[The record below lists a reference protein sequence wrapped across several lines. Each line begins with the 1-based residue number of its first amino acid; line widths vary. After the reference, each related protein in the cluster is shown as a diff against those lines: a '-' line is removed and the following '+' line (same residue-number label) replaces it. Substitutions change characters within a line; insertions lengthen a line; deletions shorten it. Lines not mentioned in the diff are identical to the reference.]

1 MVSFSKNQF
10 NALFDF
16 SSLKSIHVNFTKYF
30 IGELILRIHIC
41 RVLSINFHVLNFVTE
56 VHSQKS
62 NLCCFLF
69 GIRNMK
75 FLLKMNMYADI
86 FMLNADVY
94 LAGTVMLIFG
104 MGLYGFL
111 SAMCLLMFLPMS
123 TEP

>member
-1 MVSFSKNQF
+1 MHTEFIGVAVLKEFTLDRWFCAWSKLLVSFSKNQF

-41 RVLSINFHVLNFVTE
+41 RVLSINFHVLNFVIE

-69 GIRNMK
+69 
-75 FLLKMNMYADI
+75 
-86 FMLNADVY
+86 
-94 LAGTVMLIFG
+94 
-104 MGLYGFL
+104 
-111 SAMCLLMFLPMS
+111 
-123 TEP
+123 